1 MKSASFLCFL
11 KSVFYT
17 INGVVE
23 ARRHEREYTTN
34 DENLSS
40 LPLSSSLKLRQSQ
53 VQRGGNIYPVEKGQ
67 KAY

>member
-23 ARRHEREYTTN
+23 ARRYEREYTTN
-34 DENLSS
+34 DENHLFLTPLLLTKAPVVPSAAWRKYLSS
-40 LPLSSSLKLRQSQ
+40 
-53 VQRGGNIYPVEKGQ
+53 
-67 KAY
+67 